1 MINLLSILISRCAT
15 GIYLRWY
22 YNGFHYFNFT
32 NGYEINLQTSHD
44 DKQVSNYFSRISQS
58 EHPTKINAEFTYQI
72 TLEGISEGNI
82 PGFIGLL
89 LAEKV
94 EQYESGVWREVELL
108 RGEHAIKDGFYSIDF
123 TITRKELPGTPA
135 EYLTSQFLYLGDTLC
150 DIGPDELIP
159 INKQTNDIAE
169 MQDRQADFT
178 TQFKI
183 RKTRAMM
190 LLFERSGEIG
200 AVTTFPYENQ
210 ACKLIQNGIEIIP
223 SGRLILDKSDD
234 NYYYVSI
241 LSGNASFFKTIEQ
254 LKLGDLTLASTAHDW
269 LSVIQK
275 ASNEGDLDYLYPLIE
290 PSNDG
295 ASAISDDGDTI
306 IMYGAYIWPFC
317 KVKAIWDEIFLNA
330 GFTPEGDILTNDT
343 FLRLFMP
350 ITSLK
355 AENQNT
361 DAYLYA
367 GRNMST
373 RNLTGAF
380 NLLTLLEVIIGDSL
394 FLGGT
399 YQTRYSATYTF
410 RVYLQVKPIHGYYDW
425 PDVYLYQ
432 NGVKV
437 ADFTLVNADELNL
450 NGYPIY
456 ECKYTALAGK
466 FITFYVSPVWIG
478 MSNIYVTKIEDV
490 SLGYG
495 SSISS
500 LSNYLPALSQTEF
513 IKMICN
519 MFGLIPETNVWDR
532 KVRFWNYLELYDNIP
547 IARDWSR
554 YLSESGNETEFKFGD
569 YAQNNYLKYKDSEDV
584 LKNQGRGNFQVDD
597 ETLPFEKD
605 VVELPVSTC
614 DEIQVLTDVDIS
626 RINFNSYDPDTG
638 LYSQNSTIDPRIVYV
653 KNTAYVGSPL
663 YEKKFR
669 FRSPT
674 AIEYEITN
682 PRIASSLEIAM
693 SSLIDNYSGLSRLLT
708 ETNFCRL
715 RFNLPVYEVSN
726 LKHYIPVYIEQ
737 YKAYFY
743 VNKINNYIPGK
754 LCTVD
759 LIKL

>member
-1 MINLLSILISRCAT
+1 MINLLSILISRCTT

-44 DKQVSNYFSRISQS
+44 DNQLSNYFSRISQS
-58 EHPTKINAEFTYQI
+58 EHPTKINAEYSYMI

-94 EQYESGVWREVELL
+94 EQYESGVWREVELS
-108 RGEHAIKDGFYSIDF
+108 RGEHSIKDGFYSIDF
-123 TITRKELPGTPA
+123 EITRKELPGLA

-150 DIGPDELIP
+150 DIGTDELIP
-159 INKQTNDIAE
+159 LNRQANDIAE

-183 RKTRAMM
+183 RKTRAMK
-190 LLFERSGEIG
+190 LLFELSGEVG
-200 AVTTFPYENQ
+200 AVTLFPYENQ
-210 ACKLIQNGIEIIP
+210 TCKLIQNGIEVIT

-241 LSGNASFFKTIEQ
+241 LSGNANFFKEIEN
-254 LKLGDLTLASTAHDW
+254 LKIGDLALAGTAHDW

-275 ASNEGDLDYLYPLIE
+275 SSNENDYDYLYPLVE

-295 ASAISDDGDTI
+295 ASRISDDGDTI
-306 IMYGAYIWPFC
+306 VMYGAYIWPFC

-330 GFTPEGDILTNDT
+330 GFTPEGDILLNDT

-350 ITSLK
+350 ISTLSG
-355 AENQNT
+355 AIENMS
-361 DAYLYA
+361 AYLYS

-373 RNLTGAF
+373 RVFSAAYNKLV
-380 NLLTLLEVIIGDSL
+380 LLEVLIGDAL
-394 FLGGT
+394 FLSGT
-399 YQTRYSATYTF
+399 YQTRFTGTYTY
-410 RVYLQVKPIHGYYDW
+410 RIYLKEITGTGYYTW
-425 PDVYLYQ
+425 PDCYLYE

-437 ADFTLVNADELNL
+437 ADFYLVNQDELNT
-450 NGYPIY
+450 NAYPVY
-456 ECKYTALAGK
+456 ECVRTSQAGK
-466 FITFYVSPVWIG
+466 FMTFYVSPVWCG
-478 MSNIYVTKIEDV
+478 MSNISITKIEATGI
-490 SLGYG
+490 GYG
-495 SSISS
+495 SSIAS
-500 LSNYLPALSQTEF
+500 LNLYLPGLSQTEF

-519 MFGLIPETNVWDR
+519 MFGLIPETDVWNK
-532 KVRFWNYLELYDNIP
+532 KVRFWNYLELYDNVAL
-547 IARDWSR
+547 ARDWSK
-554 YLSESGNETEFKFGD
+554 YLSESQGETEFKFGD
-569 YAQNNYLKYKDSEDV
+569 YAQNNYLNYKESDDV
-584 LKNQGRGNFQVDD
+584 LKNEGRGNFQVDD
-597 ETLPFEKD
+597 QTLINEKD
-605 VVELPVSTC
+605 VVQLPVSTC

-626 RINFNSYDPDTG
+626 RINFNTYNPDTG
-638 LYSQNSTIDPRIVYV
+638 LYEQNDTIDPRIVYV
-653 KNTAYVGSPL
+653 KKTSIDASPL
-663 YEKKFR
+663 KEFT
-669 FRSPT
+669 FQSPT
-674 AIEYEITN
+674 AIPYTVTT
-682 PRIASSLEIAM
+682 PRIASSLEISM

-708 ETNFCRL
+708 ETNYCRL
-715 RFNLPVYEVSN
+715 KFNLPVYEVAN

-754 LCTVD
+754 LCTVE